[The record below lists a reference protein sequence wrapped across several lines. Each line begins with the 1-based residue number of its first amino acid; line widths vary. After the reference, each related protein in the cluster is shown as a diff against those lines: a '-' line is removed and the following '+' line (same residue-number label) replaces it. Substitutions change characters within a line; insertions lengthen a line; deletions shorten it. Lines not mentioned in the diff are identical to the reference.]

1 MQPPDDLYLEG
12 EYEQLHIAEL
22 HDKVDAAMVS
32 LMEAY
37 KQRDGAKR
45 HKQVM
50 IQMATPKHK
59 PKRRQKQLLKAAEAR
74 VEEATR
80 EGDALIAKM
89 QENVLNWKGEPVCVL
104 RLLNFYNPPVPYFI
118 RLQPTKRVFVR
129 WSRATLTIGDFAQGL
144 L

>member
-1 MQPPDDLYLEG
+1 MKPPESLYLEG
-12 EYEQLHIAEL
+12 EYEQAHIAEL
-22 HDKVDAAMVS
+22 HDKVDAAIVS

-74 VEEATR
+74 VEDATR

-89 QENVLNWKGEPVCVL
+89 QENVLNWKGEPVCAL
-104 RLLNFYNPPVPYFI
+104 RLLD
-118 RLQPTKRVFVR
+118 L
-129 WSRATLTIGDFAQGL
+129 
-144 L
+144 